1 MLAAASLAAVA
12 LFLCRARHE
21 AMRMKTIS
29 AGAAALGALMC
40 AACSKNNLTVDVQ
53 GAMPT
58 NGTFTLVEFD
68 GEPAGQLVADL
79 SRYLREEGLEQAEGA
94 DYLVELGAAERTA
107 GTGSLV
113 PVSSGTQSWLR
124 APDPSRRRSR
134 LRTLTLVV
142 TDRQGRDVYRALAT
156 SKGGRNDADWAPL
169 LDQLVRAS
177 GPNRREAGE
186 R

>member
-94 DYLVELGAAERTA
+94 DLLVL
-107 GTGSLV
+107 
-113 PVSSGTQSWLR
+113 
-124 APDPSRRRSR
+124 
-134 LRTLTLVV
+134 

-177 GPNRREAGE
+177 DPNRREAGE